1 MCERDPRARARGSR
15 ARTPNIIRGLVVE
28 CRVYD
33 GAKALVGAEAG
44 LPDNPDAGFA
54 VVSQ

>member
-1 MCERDPRARARGSR
+1 MY
-15 ARTPNIIRGLVVE
+15 

-44 LPDNPDAGFA
+44 LPYNPEGGFA